1 MKGRSMI
8 TTVVGNAHVFLV
20 VHDLETN
27 RDFGVHVEISDPRLF
42 INNTNTNFSP
52 VTLQGD
58 FVKQELADLDFCKS
72 GLNTVGLPD

>member
-1 MKGRSMI
+1 MI

-20 VHDLETN
+20 MHDLETN
-27 RDFGVHVEISDPRLF
+27 KDFGVHVEISDPSLF
-42 INNTNTNFSP
+42 INNTGTKLPP

-72 GLNTVGLPD
+72 GVKVGLPDESV